1 MAEVCVALW
10 GVAGARG
17 RVLSPP
23 PRARCRTCVGTV
35 SASRSLRNS
44 EFFSSA
50 PWGTGGRFFHA
61 YSLETRA
68 GSLAK
73 FKYGFRIA
81 NRRL

>member
-1 MAEVCVALW
+1 VAEVCVALW

-17 RVLSPP
+17 WVLSPP
-23 PRARCRTCVGTV
+23 AARGCRTCVGTV

-68 GSLAK
+68 GSLS
-73 FKYGFRIA
+73 RNSNNCA
-81 NRRL
+81 NK